1 MQASIPAPAVT
12 FCPHISDSGW
22 RRATNLS
29 AGQFITGLCGEV
41 EPEGVERC
49 VRENTFPRSI
59 KQNLMNSSLWSSS
72 MATVYTGLC
81 HTFNYPLPLST
92 QLNTESFLFY
102 LETNVSYRLI
112 IHDPKFYHIVM
123 NNLAFPRVLLN
134 YQSEKQLRP
143 GHYEHCGLTLTQH
156 HLLNRPEQPCEEAE
170 DYNFLECVKTSQ
182 ARRVGCRPP
191 WDSWSPPTLPLCQTL
206 EELQHHEELDNT
218 SLQSDQQMIV
228 NQTGCNI
235 PCQFK
240 VGHLRKSQQLNT
252 YFPGL

>member
-1 MQASIPAPAVT
+1 MLSFQYCS
-12 FCPHISDSGW
+12 SGW
-22 RRATNLS
+22 RDSALRYLRTFCSQEDVKGEQLS
-29 AGQFITGLCGEV
+29 PSILLMFSSDVVDCI
-41 EPEGVERC
+41 
-49 VRENTFPRSI
+49 RENTFSLNSTI
-59 KQNLMNSSLWSSS
+59 KASRLGLDLSLWSSY
-72 MATVYTGLC
+72 MATIYFGMC
-81 HTFNYPLPLST
+81 HTFTNNQSIKIFHLDP
-92 QLNTESFLFY
+92 QLN
-102 LETNVSYRLI
+102 YRI
-112 IHDPKFYHIVM
+112 FIHDPNYYHLLIRS
-123 NNLAFPRVLLN
+123 LIPRILLQ
-134 YQSEKQLRP
+134 YKAGKDMEP
-143 GHYEHCGLTLTQH
+143 GAYDYLEITATEHQR
-156 HLLNRPEQPCEEAE
+156 LNRPEQPCEEAE